1 MDSEATEN
9 GNNGSGSRV
18 CAPLGLGEIVY
29 LIALIRCDGG
39 GWRMRFTL
47 VIGVNLIIGCVMSI
61 LSVIFGS

>member
-1 MDSEATEN
+1 VDSEATAN

-18 CAPLGLGEIVY
+18 YAPLGLEIVY

-39 GWRMRFTL
+39 GWRMRYTL